1 MYEEI
6 GDVKSSFTYTQ
17 NAIYQESSTEP
28 VVVHRLTS
36 DPVPEVPTGI
46 EPSESHDQATKTD
59 DYELMQVGEYYSMEK
74 AYKVKQC
81 SAYGIVSSRNRSCEL
96 SRSHDPS
103 KSHDTMPQAS
113 SRSHNPCNPTR
124 VHDSCDTDQKE
135 NTSHSGMLQ
144 KSHPLNDPW
153 DLDHRS
159 LPGHSGASEE
169 SCDLND
175 SCARTTDPEEIRH
188 VSRTASEKSCDLD
201 DSTQAEKNAIPEKSC
216 DLDDSTQAEKKK
228 AVAFS
233 VKSCNQEHY
242 RAAASLENLNDP
254 DRADFSAVAVS
265 SEKSHDLNDPDQ
277 EEDSRAAAAVAPS
290 SEKSCDHDGAENS
303 REASHVT

>member
-17 NAIYQESSTEP
+17 NAIYQESATEP

-81 SAYGIVSSRNRSCEL
+81 SAYGIASSRNRSCEL

-113 SRSHNPCNPTR
+113 SRSCNPCNPTR
-124 VHDSCDTDQKE
+124 VHDSCDTDQEE
-135 NTSHSGMLQ
+135 NTSHSGVLQ
-144 KSHPLNDPW
+144 ESHPLNDPW
-153 DLDHRS
+153 DFDGS
-159 LPGHSGASEE
+159 PPGHSGASEE

-175 SCARTTDPEEIRH
+175 SCACETDPEEIH
-188 VSRTASEKSCDLD
+188 HASRTAS
-201 DSTQAEKNAIPEKSC
+201 EKSC

-254 DRADFSAVAVS
+254 DRAEFSGVAVS

-290 SEKSCDHDGAENS
+290 SEKLCDHDGAENS
-303 REASHVT
+303 RAASSSSGVM